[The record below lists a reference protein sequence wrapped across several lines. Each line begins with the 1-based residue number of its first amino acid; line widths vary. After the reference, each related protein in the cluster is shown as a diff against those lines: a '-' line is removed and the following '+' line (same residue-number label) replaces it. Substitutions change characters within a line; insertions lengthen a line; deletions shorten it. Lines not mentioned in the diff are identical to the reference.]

1 MSFISNYKKLPNAG
15 NDAIY
20 VINGSIIDGK
30 TRAMTGGATDAKS
43 IDFYWECGE
52 KKFYAFHKYTREGGG
67 AQDNQYSDIKKFIE
81 NANASADTNTFFIAI
96 ADGEYFNTRNG
107 QAGISKI
114 ENLKQMSNSQRGVF
128 AVQIADVY
136 DLLKSICGM

>member
-1 MSFISNYKKLPNAG
+1 MN
-15 NDAIY
+15 
-20 VINGSIIDGK
+20 
-30 TRAMTGGATDAKS
+30 
-43 IDFYWECGE
+43 FYWECGE

-96 ADGEYFNTRNG
+96 ADGEYFNMRDG

-114 ENLKQMSNSQRGVF
+114 ENLKQMSNNQRGVF